1 MKKIIASLVAIIM
14 LLTATAFAEDVAWL
28 ELELMDM
35 TISAPEDVIGYV
47 SDTFEPD
54 VPFACFYEDYDET
67 RFFNKN
73 VAFTYVYEVMDI
85 YSVDPFEVANY
96 ISLSA
101 SETLVGMGIT
111 AGTPAVID
119 AAIDTQ
125 DGRDALFMY
134 FITDVDYSTIGYNES
149 ITLNTVQMIVP
160 IPEKGIT
167 YIVTVSTD
175 DMSNSNILFGISDS
189 ITWN

>member
-1 MKKIIASLVAIIM
+1 MKKIIATLVAIIM

-67 RFFNKN
+67 RFFSKN
-73 VAFTYVYEVMDI
+73 VTFAYTNEVMDI
-85 YSVDPFEVANY
+85 YSIDPFEVATY
-96 ISLSA
+96 LAEGA
-101 SETLVGMGIT
+101 SEAYIGMGIT
-111 AGTPAVID
+111 ARNPAVID
-119 AAIDTQ
+119 AGLDTQ